1 MDSGLSSHVFSNG
14 LKLVYKQSF
23 GTATSHL
30 GFVINAGSRDDG
42 KHPGIAHFFEHMLFR
57 GTHKRSSSQIINR
70 IEWVGGELNAFT
82 AKDITV
88 VYANVLSDYFKR
100 SVDLLS
106 DIVFNSKFTETA
118 LNKERNII
126 REEINLY
133 LDTPDEYLYDEFLNH
148 LYASH
153 PMGYNI
159 LGTEETIANIG
170 IKELNTFYNTYY
182 QPQNM
187 VLSVISDLP
196 YAKVLEHCQ
205 ILESIQQSNLNPK
218 PNVQGLKKSRH
229 FIQSLEKDFNLAYV
243 CLGKDAYSYN
253 DPKKYNL
260 MLLNNILG
268 GPGMNS
274 KLNMTIREKK
284 GLTYQIDS
292 SYTSYDNTGV
302 FYINF
307 ATELHQLDLTI
318 ALIEKEVN
326 KLCKAP
332 LKESEL
338 KKSKQ
343 QFKNQLRMA
352 EENKN
357 ALMVYNG
364 KQMLLHN
371 TVQPLNTYLN
381 LIDSVHAED
390 LQRTAIEIIQYDQLS
405 LLKIVPV

>member
-1 MDSGLSSHVFSNG
+1 MDAGLRTHVFSNG

-23 GTATSHL
+23 SAQTSQI
-30 GFVINAGSRDDG
+30 GFVINVGSRDDG
-42 KHPGIAHFFEHMLFR
+42 EQPGIAHFFEHMLFR

-88 VYANVLSDYFKR
+88 VYANVLSDYFAR
-100 SVDLLS
+100 SVELLS
-106 DIVFNSKFTETA
+106 DIVFNSKFTDNVLT
-118 LNKERNII
+118 KERNII

-133 LDTPDEYLYDEFLNH
+133 LDTPEEYLYDEFLNH
-148 LYASH
+148 LYGSH

-159 LGTEETIANIG
+159 LGTEETIAKIG
-170 IKELNTFYNTYY
+170 VKELNEFYSTYY

-196 YAKVLEHCQ
+196 FEEVLAKCQ
-205 ILESIQQSNLNPK
+205 DLESIEKGSFREK
-218 PNVQGLKKSRH
+218 PSVQGLDAPVR
-229 FIQSLEKDFNLAYV
+229 FNQSLEKDFNLAYV
-243 CLGKDAYSYN
+243 CLGKEAYAYN
-253 DPKKYNL
+253 DPRKYNL

-292 SYTSYDNTGV
+292 TYTSYDNTGV

-307 ATELHQLDLTI
+307 ATEMQQLEMTM
-318 ALIEKEVN
+318 ALIDKEVS
-326 KLCKAP
+326 KLCVAP
-332 LKESEL
+332 IKDKEL
-338 KKSKQ
+338 KKAKQ

-352 EENKN
+352 EENKS

-364 KQMLLHN
+364 KQLLLHDM
-371 TVQPLNTYLN
+371 VQPLNTYLD
-381 LIDSVHAED
+381 LISAVKSED
-390 LQRTAIEIIQYDQLS
+390 LQQTANEVISYENLS
-405 LLKIVPV
+405 LLKIVPI